1 MSTNA
6 AILTE
11 TARDATALDI
21 DGYMNGVAAHVGG
34 DWIAHGCVR
43 VYSGSSGT
51 YYDEG
56 GGVVSQQSLRM
67 VTTAGASD
75 IAVVLPIISSGSTAS
90 PEGVAPFVVVQ
101 PQNITTTAGRTVQ
114 FSIVVISA
122 TAPTYTWIDLSGDPV
137 TGGNASNLLFSPVTT
152 DHAGTYQCR
161 ADNIY
166 GSTYSNQVVLK
177 VS

>member
-11 TARDATALDI
+11 TARDVTALDI
-21 DGYMNGVAAHVGG
+21 AGYMNGVAAHVGG
-34 DWIAHGCVR
+34 DWAAHGCVR
-43 VYSGSSGT
+43 VYSDSSGT
-51 YYDEG
+51 YYDEN
-56 GGVVSQQSLRM
+56 GGVVSPQSLRLM
-67 VTTAGASD
+67 TTAGASD
-75 IAVVLPIISSGSTAS
+75 VALVLPIITSGSTAS

-101 PQNITTTAGRTVQ
+101 PQSITTTAGKTVQ
-114 FSIVVISA
+114 FSVVVISA

-137 TGGNASNLLFSPVTT
+137 TGGNASNLLFSPVAI
-152 DHAGTYQCR
+152 DNAGTYQCR
-161 ADNIY
+161 IDNVY